1 MKSVD
6 LIIIGAGPGGYDTA
20 VAAAKAGLT
29 VAIIE
34 ERKVGGTCLNE
45 GCIPTKCLCHN
56 ADIINSLGEDNGLS
70 GISYSIDMPAIIE
83 RKNKVVT
90 ALNAGVETLLKHPGI
105 TLVHGRASLAGAMT
119 VHVEG
124 DDDFTAKHIII
135 ATGSVT
141 KFLPIDGAH
150 LPGVL
155 TSTELLDIDHIPAHL
170 CVIGGGVIGLEFAS
184 IFRSFGSEV
193 TVVEFCKEVLP
204 NFDSDLAKRIRIA
217 LKGRGI
223 AFSTNSAVT
232 AIRKTDT
239 FEVDYSLKGETKT
252 VTADSVLMA
261 VGRGANLGSLNLA
274 DWGIASDRRG
284 VIVDENFRTN
294 VDNVYAIGDINGLCQ
309 LAHAAT
315 AQGRRALNHILGI
328 SDNLRFD
335 IIPAAVFTSPEAAMV
350 GVTEDQCKAQ
360 GIEFSVHKSF
370 FRANGKALSM
380 NAIEGIL
387 KILTDTSGKI
397 IGCHILGAHASD
409 IIAEVAALMN
419 QNATLADLRDIIHA
433 HPTLAE
439 VIAAAAE

>member
-70 GISYSIDMPAIIE
+70 GISYSIDMPAIIA
-83 RKNKVVT
+83 RKNKVVA

-105 TLVHGRASLAGAMT
+105 TLVHGRASLADAMT

-141 KFLPIDGAH
+141 KFLPIEGAH

-252 VTADSVLMA
+252 VTADAVLMA
-261 VGRGANLGSLNLA
+261 VGRGASLGSLNLA
-274 DWGIASDRRG
+274 DWGIATDRRG
-284 VIVDENFRTN
+284 IIVDENFRTN

-380 NAIEGIL
+380 NATEGIL
-387 KILTDTSGKI
+387 KILTDASGKI

-409 IIAEVAALMN
+409 LIAEVAALMN
-419 QNATLADLRDIIHA
+419 RNATLADLRDIIHA